1 MEEMEGCLR
10 QEENQQLSFLHF
22 GQHGQLQ
29 QLGRVSIFAVV
40 KNDAVFWEEERCAG
54 IQLGCCWPHP
64 FQE

>member
-10 QEENQQLSFLHF
+10 QEANQHFSFLQF
-22 GQHGQLQ
+22 VQHGQLQ

-40 KNDAVFWEEERCAG
+40 KNDTVFWEEERCSG
-54 IQLGCCWPHP
+54 IQLGCCWPLA